1 MGFIQVHCVHFR
13 NDYHFFF
20 GAASFMISIIYLN
33 SGLREA
39 PPTRKPSISGFSIKD
54 LLFAALAEPP

>member
-1 MGFIQVHCVHFR
+1 
-13 NDYHFFF
+13 
-20 GAASFMISIIYLN
+20 MISIIYLN

-54 LLFAALAEPP
+54 LQLAALAEPP

>member
-1 MGFIQVHCVHFR
+1 MGFIQVHCVHFFKCSQ
-13 NDYHFFF
+13 FFF

-39 PPTRKPSISGFSIKD
+39 PPTRKPSISGFSIND
-54 LLFAALAEPP
+54 LLLAALAEPP